1 MNYPTSFSVYKKSAA
16 AQLNLILPRRNEKGC
31 IDKEG
36 AVLIEVAKATGEK
49 QYDWTKKIVFAFGM
63 NDFCM
68 FFDNPEN
75 PPRLIHKLDEVV
87 KSLEFKQGE
96 AQYAGTYMM
105 SLSDGQNKISV
116 PLSGGEYQIIT
127 RLFSCAIPKIIGWE

>member
-16 AQLNLILPRRNEKGC
+16 AQLNLILPRRNEKGR

>member
-1 MNYPTSFSVYKKSAA
+1 MTYPTSFCVYKKSAA
-16 AQLNLILPRRNEKGC
+16 AQLNLILPRRNEKGR
-31 IDKEG
+31 IEKEG
-36 AVLIEVAKATGEK
+36 AVLIEVTKASGEK
-49 QYDWTKKIVFAFGM
+49 QYDWSKKIVFAFGM
-63 NDFCM
+63 NDLCQ

-75 PPRLIHKLDEVV
+75 PPRLIHKLDEVT

-96 AQYAGTYMM
+96 GQYAGTYMM
-105 SLSDGQNKISV
+105 SLGDGQNKVSV